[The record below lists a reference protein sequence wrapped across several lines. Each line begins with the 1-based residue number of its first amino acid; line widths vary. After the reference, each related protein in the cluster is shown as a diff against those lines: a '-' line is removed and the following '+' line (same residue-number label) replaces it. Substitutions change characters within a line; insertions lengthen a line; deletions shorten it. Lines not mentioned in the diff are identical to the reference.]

1 MPDFP
6 MTEPIASRSHFNVVH
21 DQERVRQVSE
31 ECFGIFVNDDSITNV
46 RDKGFREPCYAPKTV
61 TLRCSE
67 REDMRKHQKAFGK
80 S

>member
-31 ECFGIFVNDDSITNV
+31 ECFGIFVNDDSITN
-46 RDKGFREPCYAPKTV
+46 D
-61 TLRCSE
+61 SE
-67 REDMRKHQKAFGK
+67 G
-80 S
+80 